1 MGLDVRSMLKRMMV
15 GNLDMGLFLVFRP
28 NPQSFQKSSRKRNSE
43 ILTNS
48 GFVDIHWGNERDI
61 ITVRGITA
69 SKIGNP
75 NQYKKSEYLAAN
87 MSSYLNSFVSNSG
100 TSSHGPKQWADVDRF
115 MMKLEQIYKTDKER
129 VGSLGDLLGDLK
141 NTGSNLNNAGTKFLN
156 AFKSEKNQTKIN
168 NKSDLLESIQNGTAS
183 RAQSFI
189 IYDYTLYWGYFLTF
203 NYSESA
209 TDKPRQYQYDFT
221 FKVVN
226 SSTDWISQSLISN
239 FPEARILNFFSQ
251 LGENAE
257 YVTSM
262 LTSGD
267 KLLKGI
273 FI

>member
-1 MGLDVRSMLKRMMV
+1 MGLDVRSMLKRMMI
-15 GNLDMGLFLVFRP
+15 GSIDLGLFLVFRP

-43 ILTNS
+43 VLTNS
-48 GFVDIHWGNERDI
+48 GWVDVHWGNERDI

-69 SKIGNP
+69 SKIGTP
-75 NQYKKSEYLAAN
+75 YQYNKSEYTTATT
-87 MSSYLNSFVSNSG
+87 SSYLNSLTSNSG
-100 TSSHGPKQWADVDRF
+100 TSAHGPKQWADIDRF
-115 MMKLEQIYKTDKER
+115 MLKLEQIYKTDKER
-129 VGSLGDLLGDLK
+129 VGSLADLMNAGYDTLFKGSQKLFNIFATNK
-141 NTGSNLNNAGTKFLN
+141 NTEAKTDR
-156 AFKSEKNQTKIN
+156 
-168 NKSDLLESIQNGTAS
+168 SDLLESIQNGTAT

-189 IYDYTLYWGYFLTF
+189 IYDYTIYWGYFLTF

-251 LGENAE
+251 IGDNAE

>member
-1 MGLDVRSMLKRMMV
+1 MGLDVRSMLKRMMI
-15 GNLDMGLFLVFRP
+15 GSIDLGLFLVFRP

-43 ILTNS
+43 VLTNS
-48 GFVDIHWGNERDI
+48 GWVDVHWGNERDI

-69 SKIGNP
+69 SKIGTP
-75 NQYKKSEYLAAN
+75 YQYKQSDYLTAN
-87 MSSYLNSFVSNSG
+87 TSSYLNSFTSNTG
-100 TSSHGPKQWADVDRF
+100 TSNHGPKQWADVDRF

-141 NTGSNLNNAGTKFLN
+141 NTGSNLKNIGTKFLN
-156 AFKSEKNQTKIN
+156 AFTSNKKEVN
-168 NKSDLLESIQNGTAS
+168 NKSDLLEQIQNGTAA

-189 IYDYTLYWGYFLTF
+189 IYDYTIYWGYFLTF

-251 LGENAE
+251 VGDNAE
-257 YVTSM
+257 YVASM

>member
-1 MGLDVRSMLKRMMV
+1 MALDVRSMLKRMMV

-43 ILTNS
+43 VLTNS

-75 NQYKKSEYLAAN
+75 YQYKQSDYVTAN
-87 MSSYLNSFVSNSG
+87 TESYVNSLTSSSG
-100 TSSHGPKQWADVDRF
+100 TSAHGPKQWADIDRF
-115 MMKLEQIYKTDKER
+115 MMKLEQIYKLDKER
-129 VGSLGDLLGDLK
+129 VGSLGDLMNAGYATLFKGSQKLYNAFADNK
-141 NTGSNLNNAGTKFLN
+141 NTEVKTGR
-156 AFKSEKNQTKIN
+156 
-168 NKSDLLESIQNGTAS
+168 SDLLEAIRNGTAA

-203 NYSESA
+203 DYSESA
-209 TDKPRQYQYDFT
+209 SDKPRQYQYNFT

-226 SSTDWISQSLISN
+226 SSVDWISQSLISN

-251 LGENAE
+251 LGDNAE
-257 YVTSM
+257 YVASM
-262 LTSGD
+262 ITGGD
-267 KLLKGI
+267 KLLKGV
-273 FI
+273 FL

>member
-43 ILTNS
+43 VLTNS
-48 GFVDIHWGNERDI
+48 GWIDVHWGNERDI

-75 NQYKKSEYLAAN
+75 YQYSKSEYTTATTE
-87 MSSYLNSFVSNSG
+87 SYINSFTSNSG
-100 TSSHGPKQWADVDRF
+100 TSAHGPKQWADIDRF

-129 VGSLGDLLGDLK
+129 VGSLGDLIGDVKNTFSNLK
-141 NTGSNLNNAGTKFLN
+141 NIGTKFLN
-156 AFKSEKNQTKIN
+156 VFKSKENQTQTN
-168 NKSDLLESIQNGTAS
+168 TKSDLLESIQNGTAT

-189 IYDYTLYWGYFLTF
+189 IYDYTIYWGYFLTF

-239 FPEARILNFFSQ
+239 FPEARVLNFFSQ
-251 LGENAE
+251 IGDNAE

>member
-1 MGLDVRSMLKRMMV
+1 MALDVRSMLKRMMV

-43 ILTNS
+43 VLTNS
-48 GFVDIHWGNERDI
+48 GWVDIHWGNERDI

-75 NQYKKSEYLAAN
+75 YQYSKSEYATATTE
-87 MSSYLNSFVSNSG
+87 SYINSFTSNSG
-100 TSSHGPKQWADVDRF
+100 TSAHGPKQWADIDRF

-129 VGSLGDLLGDLK
+129 VGSLGEILS
-141 NTGSNLNNAGTKFLN
+141 NTYTPLSVVSRSLNNIFSSN
-156 AFKSEKNQTKIN
+156 KIN
-168 NKSDLLESIQNGTAS
+168 SNVSDDRSNLLESIRNGTAS

-189 IYDYTLYWGYFLTF
+189 IYDYCIYWGYFLTF
-203 NYSESA
+203 NYNESA

-239 FPEARILNFFSQ
+239 FPEARVLNFFSQ
-251 LGENAE
+251 IGDNAE
-257 YVTSM
+257 YVASM